1 MRSWIRAPS
10 NNADDH
16 HHQQPHTA
24 ATVGRRASSDSLSS
38 YASSFREPRY
48 SFAASDSESDE
59 DDVSVREENNS
70 SSDHKSS
77 SASTSNKPVR
87 RRRVASGATA
97 VSSSVLIR
105 TVVHPVLN
113 ILGTAAMIGC
123 LLWYYN
129 DHQLWDITASIGID
143 ASTAVALVITLL
155 TVLLRSGIEYG
166 ISEYKWTRF
175 QFQSVKLI
183 FLDVYHSS
191 ARGMGGILRVLF
203 VLRRFDWVVIVATIF
218 YLGLIAVAPSAQHL
232 LQQKPVENNMTC
244 RPLEPGRPEIHIRAT
259 NISLDS
265 RDGFGVSNEGVT
277 TYLRY
282 SFNPLTVNGTLDQG
296 VAVPFG
302 IKDFL
307 RGTQFPAFYP
317 PCPSDIDLC
326 VFPNFHIAHTTLD
339 CQSGSLDTEIINVHT
354 DARLPLREYYGLAP
368 DADHLNV
375 RTPSFYFAGNMFN
388 RTLYNLGNVSASD
401 LSLELTPVPFN
412 QTIRDRIGEQTFVMV
427 TYQDT
432 IQNLEAE
439 GGFSVNDLH
448 VHQCTL
454 HTAANVTTINVSS
467 HDQSYFFD
475 VHETRPINIDFDRL
489 GNISVWSLEENDM
502 QGHSHTVAYA
512 YQMDIMRAL
521 IMDNEGLWDPK
532 RGYQRAMADQFSNIH
547 EFLAGALNHT
557 DVVFSMT
564 FDCAFQHRSSVLHR
578 IFSHV
583 NCSSGMVGYLV
594 DYQHVQNEWCV
605 VGCIPDLARLEPPGT
620 CVTVVVA

>member
-1 MRSWIRAPS
+1 M
-10 NNADDH
+10 
-16 HHQQPHTA
+16 
-24 ATVGRRASSDSLSS
+24 
-38 YASSFREPRY
+38 
-48 SFAASDSESDE
+48 
-59 DDVSVREENNS
+59 
-70 SSDHKSS
+70 
-77 SASTSNKPVR
+77 
-87 RRRVASGATA
+87 
-97 VSSSVLIR
+97 
-105 TVVHPVLN
+105 
-113 ILGTAAMIGC
+113 
-123 LLWYYN
+123 
-129 DHQLWDITASIGID
+129 
-143 ASTAVALVITLL
+143 
-155 TVLLRSGIEYG
+155 
-166 ISEYKWTRF
+166 
-175 QFQSVKLI
+175 
-183 FLDVYHSS
+183 
-191 ARGMGGILRVLF
+191 
-203 VLRRFDWVVIVATIF
+203 VIVATIF

-354 DARLPLREYYGLAP
+354 DARMPLREYYGLAP

-564 FDCAFQHRSSVLHR
+564 FGASSSSTRETAVCNTIKTVLFNIDPVSYIVFSLMLITPLVWWAILWIISMYKMNGASLGASQILLAWSRLVPVLRSSLPSNILQADQYAIAKSAGDLTVR
-578 IFSHV
+578 FGQV
-583 NCSSGMVGYLV
+583 NEDHTS
-594 DYQHVQNEWCV
+594 DQ
-605 VGCIPDLARLEPPGT
+605 LEPAAFGPEAY
-620 CVTVVVA
+620 VQPLHQRMRRKSV